1 MCLSGFEAQVSDS
14 NPASPK
20 LFDSD
25 PDPYFHFEGEPDPD
39 PNFSMFNG
47 KFWPL
52 GPNKFIAFA
61 FKNINTSLA
70 NFKSYRCLFFFVFK
84 LVLTSFKHT
93 YSIIE

>member
-47 KFWPL
+47 KFWVR
-52 GPNKFIAFA
+52 
-61 FKNINTSLA
+61 INSSHLHLKISILHWPILKATVA
-70 NFKSYRCLFFFVFK
+70 YFFK